1 MATTVISSIQFK
13 RGLKENLIAKL
24 TSTALG
30 VLKDGEPCWE
40 LDTNKI
46 KIGDG
51 KSDYADLPYLTGSSD
66 TQFVITDP
74 IDSQVILYDATTKQ
88 WVNKSLADD
97 EAIIY
102 LKDSGLTLKGYE
114 EASQGQ
120 MLVKDAT
127 KGLAWVNP
135 TSTQELQQYV
145 SQAQTAASQA
155 NNYSS
160 AAGTSA
166 TEAAT
171 SATTAQTINAK
182 TMEWFNEKFW
192 WGTLSEYNELTSI
205 NKDTFYFITAEE

>member
-24 TSTALG
+24 TATALG

-102 LKDSGLTLKGYE
+102 LKNSGLTLKGYE

-145 SQAQTAASQA
+145 SQAQTAAAQA

>member
-1 MATTVISSIQFK
+1 
-13 RGLKENLIAKL
+13 
-24 TSTALG
+24 
-30 VLKDGEPCWE
+30 
-40 LDTNKI
+40 
-46 KIGDG
+46 
-51 KSDYADLPYLTGSSD
+51 
-66 TQFVITDP
+66 
-74 IDSQVILYDATTKQ
+74 
-88 WVNKSLADD
+88 
-97 EAIIY
+97 
-102 LKDSGLTLKGYE
+102 
-114 EASQGQ
+114 

-145 SQAQTAASQA
+145 SQAQTAAAQA

-192 WGTLSEYNELTSI
+192 
-205 NKDTFYFITAEE
+205 

>member
-13 RGLKENLIAKL
+13 RGTKEKL
-24 TSTALG
+24 TDKLTAQSLG

-51 KSDYADLPYLTGSSD
+51 KTDYAQLPYLTGSSD

-74 IDSQVILYDATTKQ
+74 IDSQVILYDATTKK
-88 WVNKSLADD
+88 WVNRSLADD

-102 LKDSGLTLKGYE
+102 LKNSGLTLKGYD
-114 EASQGQ
+114 EATQGQ

-192 WGTLSEYNELTSI
+192 WGTLSEYNELSSI

>member
-24 TSTALG
+24 TATALG

-51 KSDYADLPYLTGSSD
+51 KSDYADLPYLTSSSD